1 MRMLLVV
8 VGILL
13 FCMQRAAAHGG
24 GGFRDPGSVPPGL
37 RGDGP
42 PPPPPVTCDC
52 ARPECAAC
60 SDSRLVAATP
70 LRLPG
75 ACSVQ
80 TTVERWDD
88 FEFVTLEFTFQRTGS
103 TVPLETHL
111 TFDTGP
117 LFAATGGRI
126 SIAGNALTAA
136 LAPAADA
143 RRSYL
148 RARTRDLDP
157 LLVLRLGAGRHRLRA
172 FPVARDGAT
181 IVTVEGIRLAAPRK
195 RTGTRLYRTG
205 DRLLAVKSGG
215 PGDEGFHDTA
225 HGRVLRFLDLDA
237 ARAEFGEALANAV
250 EVTWVPAVECAV
262 TGRGSAAASDDTA
275 LVALPPA
282 ERAPA
287 REVVE

>member
-1 MRMLLVV
+1 MRMLLAA

-13 FCMQRAAAHGG
+13 LCTQRATAHGG
-24 GGFRDPGSVPPGL
+24 GSFRDPGRVPPGV

-42 PPPPPVTCDC
+42 PPLPPVACDC
-52 ARPECAAC
+52 ALPECAAC
-60 SDSRLVAATP
+60 SDSRLVEATP

-75 ACSVQ
+75 ACNVQ

-88 FEFVTLEFTFQRTGS
+88 FELVTLEFTFQRTGS

-143 RRSYL
+143 RRNYL
-148 RARTRDLDP
+148 RARTRDFDP
-157 LLVLRLGAGRHRLRA
+157 LLVLRLGAGRHLLRA
-172 FPVARDGAT
+172 FPVGMDGAT
-181 IVTVEGIRLAAPRK
+181 IVTVEGVRLAAPRK

-205 DRLLAVKSGG
+205 DRLLAVKAGG
-215 PGDEGFHDTA
+215 PGDEGFHDAA
-225 HGRVLRFLDLDA
+225 HGRVLRFFDLDA
-237 ARAEFGEALANAV
+237 ARTEFGAALANAATV
-250 EVTWVPAVECAV
+250 PWVPAVECAV

-275 LVALPPA
+275 LVALPGKT
-282 ERAPA
+282 
-287 REVVE
+287 